1 MDEFKI
7 LYEQLEEAERA
18 VGEPERTHLAVLGS
32 QNAHIAELMVAAQEL
47 AEPEPA
53 FFSRG

>member
-1 MDEFKI
+1 MDEFKV

-18 VGEPERTHLAVLGS
+18 MGEPERAHLGVLES
-32 QNAHIAELMVAAQEL
+32 HNAHIAELMVAAQEL
-47 AEPEPA
+47 AEPEPV